1 MTYINDPE
9 TLQAAKSGDETALD
23 TIIRTNLGLVKSLAL
38 RHLGRGA
45 ELEDLIQIGLIG
57 MIKAVRG
64 FDPEKNCRFTTYAVP
79 LIAGEIKRF
88 LRDDGWIKIS
98 REAKQNAARILRF
111 SEEYEKK
118 HGAAP
123 GTGEIAAGLGLTEE
137 EIVFALDASRPQLSL
152 YEKDEETGFS
162 PENAVGED
170 PFEREIDRLALREAV
185 ARLAEPERLLLRLR
199 YEKSLTQEQTARF
212 LGWTQVK
219 VSREEKKILAKLRER
234 FLPGA

>member
-9 TLQAAKSGDETALD
+9 TLLAAKSGDETALD

-88 LRDDGWIKIS
+88 LHDDGWIKIS

-123 GTGEIAAGLGLTEE
+123 GTGEIAAALRLSEE
-137 EIVFALDASRPQLSL
+137 EIVFALDASRPS
-152 YEKDEETGFS
+152 F
-162 PENAVGED
+162 
-170 PFEREIDRLALREAV
+170 PFM
-185 ARLAEPERLLLRLR
+185 
-199 YEKSLTQEQTARF
+199 
-212 LGWTQVK
+212 
-219 VSREEKKILAKLRER
+219 KKTRKRA
-234 FLPGA
+234 FLPKTRSARIRLKGRSTASRCGKPFRASQSRIASFCACATKRI